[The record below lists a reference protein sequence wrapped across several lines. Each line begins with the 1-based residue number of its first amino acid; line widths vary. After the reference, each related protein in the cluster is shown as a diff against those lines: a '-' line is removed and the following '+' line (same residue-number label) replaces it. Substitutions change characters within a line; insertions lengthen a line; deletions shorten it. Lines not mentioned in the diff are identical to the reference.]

1 MRAKGYNSLEEITK
15 GILITL
21 AYFFFKLLGDKE
33 SFENLFIS
41 IYGIKKSVK
50 NKR

>member
-1 MRAKGYNSLEEITK
+1 MRRKEYNSLERITNS
-15 GILITL
+15 ILITL

-33 SFENLFIS
+33 SFENLFIN
-41 IYGIKKSVK
+41 IYGIKKPVK